1 MGERALSAQT
11 ARRVYDRLG
20 RRHDWGERYEGRAKA
35 RALQLLDLHPGQRAL
50 NVGVGTGLDHRRLQA
65 AVLPGG
71 IAVGLDLSPVMAALT
86 RARTGAPVCLA
97 DARRLPLRA
106 GSVDRLLCTYVLDL
120 LPAGDLP
127 VVLGEFWRVLVPGG
141 RVALVTLTE
150 GVSVASRAV
159 MAGWK
164 ALYAVSPIATFGC
177 RPLQV
182 AGLVAAAGFVGQR
195 GEVVV
200 QLGVP
205 SQVIVA
211 VHP

>member
-1 MGERALSAQT
+1 MGRDALSTQT
-11 ARRVYDRLG
+11 VRRIYDRLG
-20 RRHDWGERYEGRAKA
+20 RHHDWGERYEGRAKA
-35 RALQLLDLHPGQRAL
+35 RALQLLNARPGQRAL

-71 IAVGLDLSPVMAALT
+71 VAVGLDLSAVMAALT

-97 DARRLPLRA
+97 DARRLPVRT
-106 GSVDRLLCTYVLDL
+106 GGVDRLLCTYVLDL

-141 RVALVTLTE
+141 RVVLVTLTE
-150 GVSVASRAV
+150 GVSMASRAV
-159 MAGWK
+159 IAAWK
-164 ALYAVSPIATFGC
+164 ALYAISPIACFGC
-177 RPLQV
+177 RPLQL
-182 AGLVAAAGFVGQR
+182 AGVVDAAGFVGLQR
-195 GEVVV
+195 EVVV

-211 VHP
+211 VRP

>member
-35 RALQLLDLHPGQRAL
+35 RALQLLDAHPGQWAL
-50 NVGVGTGLDHRRLQA
+50 NVGVGSGLDHRRLQA

-71 IAVGLDLSPVMAALT
+71 VAVGLDLSAVMAALT

-97 DARRLPLRA
+97 DARRLPVRA
-106 GSVDRLLCTYVLDL
+106 GSVERLLCTYVLDL

-182 AGLVAAAGFVGQR
+182 AGLVAAAGFVGHR

-211 VHP
+211 VRP

>member
-1 MGERALSAQT
+1 MSAQT
-11 ARRVYDRLG
+11 VRRIYDRLG
-20 RRHDWGERYEGRAKA
+20 QRHDWGEHYEGRAKA
-35 RALQLLDLHPGQRAL
+35 RALQLLDARPGQRVL

-71 IAVGLDLSPVMAALT
+71 VAVGLDLSPVMLALT
-86 RARTGAPVCLA
+86 RERTGAPVCLA
-97 DARRLPLRA
+97 DARRLPLRT

-127 VVLGEFWRVLVPGG
+127 VVLGEFQRVLAPGG

-159 MAGWK
+159 VWAWK
-164 ALYAVSPIATFGC
+164 ALYAVSPIATGGC

-182 AGLVAAAGFVGQR
+182 ASLVAAAGFVGLHC
-195 GEVVV
+195 EVVV

-205 SQVIVA
+205 SEVIVA
-211 VHP
+211 VRL

>member
-1 MGERALSAQT
+1 MGGEALSTRT

-20 RRHDWGERYEGRAKA
+20 RRHDWGERYEDRAKA
-35 RALQLLDLHPGQRAL
+35 RALELLDARPGQWAL

-71 IAVGLDLSPVMAALT
+71 VAVGLDLSAVMAALT

-97 DARRLPLRA
+97 DARRLPVRT
-106 GSVDRLLCTYVLDL
+106 GGVDRLLCTYVLDL

-150 GVSVASRAV
+150 GVTATSRVV
-159 MAGWK
+159 MAAWK

-182 AGLVAAAGFVGQR
+182 AGLVGAAGFVGLR
-195 GEVVV
+195 CEVVV

-205 SQVIVA
+205 SEVIVA
-211 VHP
+211 DRP